1 MAQSTLIKKLRI
13 KPGQRVTIINPPPG
27 YLDQLGDLPEGVG
40 LAIQPA
46 DVELAGEPEALG
58 MANQPEGTFDFVHLF
73 VKNITELERLGPT
86 AVRAVKHDGLLWISY
101 PKRSSKVETDI
112 SRDVGWDVIQEA
124 GLRPVTQVS
133 IDAVWS
139 ALRFRPAERVGK

>member
-1 MAQSTLIKKLRI
+1 MAQSSLIKKLRI
-13 KPGQRVTIINPPPG
+13 KPGQRIIVINPPPG
-27 YLDQLGDLPEGVG
+27 YLDQLGDLPEGVELSESES
-40 LAIQPA
+40 LA
-46 DVELAGEPEALG
+46 L
-58 MANQPEGTFDFVHLF
+58 ANQAGDTFDFVHLF
-73 VKNITELERLGPT
+73 VKNVAELERLGPS
-86 AVRAVKHDGLLWISY
+86 ALRAVKHDGLLWISY

-112 SRDVGWDVIQEA
+112 SRDVGWDVIKEA

>member
-1 MAQSTLIKKLRI
+1 MAQSSLIKKLRI
-13 KPGQRVTIINPPPG
+13 QPGHRVTIINPPPG

-46 DVELAGEPEALG
+46 DVELAAEPA
-58 MANQPEGTFDFVHLF
+58 GTFDFVHLF
-73 VKNITELERLGPT
+73 VKNIAELERLGPS

-112 SRDVGWDVIQEA
+112 SRDVGWDVIKEA
-124 GLRPVTQVS
+124 GLKPVTQVS